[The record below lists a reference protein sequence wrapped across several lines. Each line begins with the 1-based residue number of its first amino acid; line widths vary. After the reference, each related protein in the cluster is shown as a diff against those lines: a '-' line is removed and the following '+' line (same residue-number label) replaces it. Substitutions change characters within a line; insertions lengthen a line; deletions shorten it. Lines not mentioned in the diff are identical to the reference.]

1 MDELEHYVKR
11 RLSPAEAGELIGT
24 DVGQSLAPTLPVVKD
39 GQVLRVYDIDTGELV
54 AIVTRLE
61 RRRRAALRAAVL
73 SIRYGQNVARQ
84 GRDMSV
90 KGATFGFAPKKAM
103 ARQEGCRA
111 TATTRDRPDVAA
123 VLDDIAG
130 ELGRQF
136 RDLYPE
142 RAASDEGVVRG
153 AVLDEWRMHE
163 DSLWTSGVINQSTV
177 LPYHRDGNNFN
188 TWSAMPT
195 IRFGMDDA
203 RLHIP
208 EYDLVFQCGDGDV
221 TWFYGKGLVH
231 GVTPMTPR
239 RDDAYRYSIVFYSIM
254 GMKNCR
260 TFAEETR
267 LANARR
273 TQRERDAADAV
284 REELGLG
291 PAPVREGAASEV
303 LDINTGELQNEP
315 ALSHT
320 LELQNEELP

>member
-1 MDELEHYVKR
+1 MTDDLEFYARRVLSRDE
-11 RLSPAEAGELIGT
+11 ATALIGS
-24 DVGQSLAPTLPVVKD
+24 DVETELAPSFPGIRDGQSM
-39 GQVLRVYDIDTGELV
+39 RIYDLDTGDLIG
-54 AIVTRLE
+54 IVTRLD
-61 RRRRAALRAAVL
+61 RARRAALRAAVL
-73 SIRYGQNVARQ
+73 SIKYGQNVARQ
-84 GRDMSV
+84 GRAMSV
-90 KGATFGFAPKKAM
+90 RGATFGYAPKKAM

-136 RDLYPE
+136 RDLYPS
-142 RAASDEGVVRG
+142 RAAEDEAIVKG
-153 AVLDEWRMHE
+153 AVLDDWRMHE

-195 IRFGMDDA
+195 LRYGMDDG

-208 EYDLVFQCGDGDV
+208 EYDLVLPCGDGDV
-221 TWFYGKGLVH
+221 SWFFGKDLVH

-239 RDDAYRYSIVFYSIM
+239 RPDAYRYSVVFYSIQ

-267 LANARR
+267 NANAAR
-273 TQRERDAADAV
+273 TARERAAAAAIRAGLGLSPETVPDAA
-284 REELGLG
+284 EG
-291 PAPVREGAASEV
+291 PSEI
-303 LDINTGELQNEP
+303 LDLETGEL
-315 ALSHT
+315 A
-320 LELQNEELP
+320 